1 MSTVDHPFGFTD
13 YEIADELGLP
23 SCRQL
28 GTEGLAVWTRLSEYP
43 EFAAEAYFFISSSGP
58 QLIGLTINPWSH
70 LPWPPPLLT
79 TAAYRSAPTAR
90 LYEQARGYL
99 SLSRE
104 IGLTLDVDL
113 SEFESNRRPGRKGR
127 PDVFYA
133 ELAKQYVE
141 VSTVSSTPTK
151 DLAERL
157 GYSPSSVR
165 DFLHQA
171 RRRDLLSPA
180 VKGMAGGELTN
191 KAMWLLAAKGE
202 EGNDSVDQR

>member
-1 MSTVDHPFGFTD
+1 M
-13 YEIADELGLP
+13 YRRA
-23 SCRQL
+23 
-28 GTEGLAVWTRLSEYP
+28 
-43 EFAAEAYFFISSSGP
+43 
-58 QLIGLTINPWSH
+58 
-70 LPWPPPLLT
+70 PLD
-79 TAAYRSAPTAR
+79 R
-90 LYEQARGYL
+90 LYELVRGYA
-99 SLSRE
+99 SISRE

-113 SEFESNRRPGRKGR
+113 SEFENNRRPGRKGR

-133 ELAKQYVE
+133 ELAKKYVE
-141 VSTVSSTPTK
+141 LLEGTSTPTK

-171 RRRDLLSPA
+171 RRRELLSPA